1 MHMASQLSRIAY
13 STPLRNSL
21 LAAQKS
27 LEGNPNKPKYERF
40 VQEMSRRVRLEL
52 HPFENPPAGISK
64 DVQDIGAAVG
74 SFATRLSFL
83 HYLSSAS
90 SALIQ
95 LSAVPY
101 GMANLGARHGYTET
115 AVELAK
121 LTRLW
126 KEFDIRKKNADGSM
140 SIIMPRMSG
149 LNADEERALR
159 DMGRRGVDITL
170 TNEMLGQ
177 GRLSSAA
184 YQAPLQKV
192 GRGVMTVAGGLFHN
206 AERMSRE
213 IIYMTSYRLSRKASR
228 AQVEN
233 GTITNDQAH
242 KQAVDQAVAD
252 TYDSAGN
259 MAEWNRAPVFRG
271 VPGRVALQFLSYP
284 LFMTMRLTT
293 TFAQMMPLLSNQ
305 HKAQAFREFA
315 GILGVT
321 WMLAGAVGLPTFSLI
336 LGAVGAILNAMEDKD
351 KPEDLKSLSFMDYFK
366 QIWMPQ
372 VLGDIKLFGKPASD
386 LALYGPVNFFT
397 GIDMSSRSSL
407 NDLWFKDYI
416 TTKTPREGAIQ
427 FAIEHAGPSV
437 NLMLSYLDAFK
448 AYKDGDMQ
456 KFGEKILPAMARGPL
471 AAFKYY
477 QEGAKGVKGETLMS
491 SNSFTAGAIAAQA
504 IGFRSSELANLQ
516 AWNFKAYTLGQ
527 KIINERNNIIRN
539 IGDAYLKEQTPRFK
553 EWIEKRKEFNK
564 KFPHEGVVITD
575 EGINRSLKRI
585 NEARLETWKG
595 IALTPQNIMLFMEA
609 AKPTRDAVDWLEK
622 QAKAK

>member
-1 MHMASQLSRIAY
+1 MAEIKKLYEVDKRIVPYFPLVRNRGDFWLRIMQGTKKEFYTFGTVAERDAVMREAAKRMGISVDDMLKDKKIADAGDDLTSYRIDASDSSGMLKDTFAKIDSIKNTGSQTPAQFTKTMEDLKDSIYDLFLTTMPDQSFRKSFIERKDTIGYNVDIVRNFSTSAMHMASQLSRIAY

-27 LEGNPNKPKYERF
+27 LEGNPDKPKYERF

-52 HPFENPPAGISK
+52 HPFENPPTGISK

-95 LSAVPY
+95 YTAVPY

-126 KEFDIRKKNADGSM
+126 KEFDIRKKNADGST

-228 AQVEN
+228 AQVQN

-259 MAEWNRAPVFRG
+259 MAEWNRAPIFRG

-293 TFAQMMPLLSNQ
+293 TFVQMMPLLNNQ
-305 HKAQAFREFA
+305 NKAQAFREFA

-336 LGAVGAILNAMEDKD
+336 LGAVGAILNAMDDKD
-351 KPEDLKSLSFMDYFK
+351 KPEDLKSLSFITYFK
-366 QIWMPQ
+366 QVVMPR
-372 VLGDIKLFGKPASD
+372 VLGDIKLFGKPVSD

-397 GIDMSSRSSL
+397 GIDSSSRSTL
-407 NDLWFKDYI
+407 NDLWIKDHI
-416 TTKTPREGAIQ
+416 TTTR
-427 FAIEHAGPSV
+427 FSIENSV
-437 NLMLSYLDAFK
+437 WRRNLMAPNPIQLEYHPAVR
-448 AYKDGDMQ
+448 Q
-456 KFGEKILPAMARGPL
+456 NLPA
-471 AAFKYY
+471 
-477 QEGAKGVKGETLMS
+477 V
-491 SNSFTAGAIAAQA
+491 
-504 IGFRSSELANLQ
+504 
-516 AWNFKAYTLGQ
+516 
-527 KIINERNNIIRN
+527 
-539 IGDAYLKEQTPRFK
+539 
-553 EWIEKRKEFNK
+553 
-564 KFPHEGVVITD
+564 
-575 EGINRSLKRI
+575 
-585 NEARLETWKG
+585 
-595 IALTPQNIMLFMEA
+595 
-609 AKPTRDAVDWLEK
+609 
-622 QAKAK
+622 